1 MYAVRNK
8 MTLREMM
15 IESIAEFEMSSGN
28 VLPTNVFNN
37 ISDIELMKLYRNNVW
52 DEAYTDGHVEGYFKG
67 IDHEREV
74 NRKID
79 SKVRLN

>member
-1 MYAVRNK
+1 

-15 IESIAEFEMSSGN
+15 IRSIAEFEMSSGN
-28 VLPTNVFNN
+28 SLSVDMFNN
-37 ISDIELMKLYRNNVW
+37 ISDNELMKIYRNNVW

-67 IDHEREV
+67 IDYEREV
-74 NRKID
+74 NRKTD

>member
-1 MYAVRNK
+1 
-8 MTLREMM
+8 MTLREIM

-28 VLPTNVFNN
+28 VLPTNIFNN
-37 ISDIELMKLYRNNVW
+37 ISDNELIRIFRNNVW

-74 NRKID
+74 NRQLD

>member
-1 MYAVRNK
+1 

-28 VLPTNVFNN
+28 TLSVDVFNN
-37 ISDIELMKLYRNNVW
+37 ISDQELMKLYRNNVW

-74 NRKID
+74 NKKTD

>member
-1 MYAVRNK
+1 
-8 MTLREMM
+8 MTLRQMM

-28 VLPTNVFNN
+28 TLSVDVFNN
-37 ISDIELMKLYRNNVW
+37 ISDQELMKLYRNNVW

-74 NRKID
+74 NKKTD

>member
-1 MYAVRNK
+1 
-8 MTLREMM
+8 MTLRQMM

-28 VLPTNVFNN
+28 QLSTDVFNN
-37 ISDIELMKLYRNNVW
+37 ISDTELMRLYRNNVW

-74 NRKID
+74 NRKTD

>member
-1 MYAVRNK
+1 MK
-8 MTLREMM
+8 LREMM
-15 IESIAEFEMSSGN
+15 IQSIAEFELCSGN
-28 VLPTNVFNN
+28 QVTVNLFERM
-37 ISDIELMKLYRNNVW
+37 SDQEILKMYRNNVW

>member
-1 MYAVRNK
+1 

-15 IESIAEFEMSSGN
+15 IRSIAEFEMSSGN
-28 VLPTNVFNN
+28 TLSVDVFNN
-37 ISDIELMKLYRNNVW
+37 ISDQELMKLYRNNIW

-74 NRKID
+74 NKKVD

>member
-1 MYAVRNK
+1 
-8 MTLREMM
+8 MTLREMI
-15 IESIAEFEMSSGN
+15 IESIAEFEMMSGN
-28 VLPTNVFNN
+28 TLSVDVFNN
-37 ISDIELMKLYRNNVW
+37 ISDQELIKLYRNNVW

-74 NRKID
+74 NRKTD